1 MDQERAQLSHDERGW
16 LIVGE
21 QQRVIWE
28 RPAVIEPPET
38 DVAEAESPPRR
49 VGEVVDEEDAAM
61 RTRPQLLAGLGID
74 IETRHLRGEIPES
87 RGPGHV
93 QTRVQW
99 SLPRFSHR
107 TPATS
112 TRSRRAQHRH
122 TAAARPASL
131 RRCMIP
137 RSATPSKSS

>member
-61 RTRPQLLAGLGID
+61 RTRPQLLAGLGIN
-74 IETRHLRGEIPES
+74 IETRHLRGEIAES
-87 RGPGHV
+87 RGPGRV
-93 QTRVQW
+93 QTRVQR

-107 TPATS
+107 TPAA
-112 TRSRRAQHRH
+112 RSDRAVRS
-122 TAAARPASL
+122 AGV
-131 RRCMIP
+131 P
-137 RSATPSKSS
+137 RSLGRLA